1 MTILPSNA
9 LARCAAVLATATLLT
24 AGLVLP
30 AEATT
35 ASPPPTAPAPA
46 SSTPSAPETSA
57 PSPSASGTTSAP
69 AAPLPTEQPTGQVD
83 QPAPEIVVPTPAT
96 LSPGNPGAAAEPSPT
111 VVAKAEG
118 LPYAPFGAIGAKWQ
132 LLGGASGVLGDPTSN
147 ESCDASGLCLETFTG
162 GEIYYTPGSGAN
174 AVTFLSGKSGPEWQ
188 SRGGLAALGYPLTEE
203 KCDVS
208 GCVQRF
214 SQGTDLVW
222 STVGGYQQVWTYGAI
237 GNAVYRLYGGYAGAG
252 YPTSAELCT
261 LKDRG
266 CFQDFGQL
274 RIEWSASSGA
284 YGIWTPGAIGSLYK
298 NNGAEAG
305 TLGFPTSKETCGLK
319 GSGCYQNYQNGAI
332 VWSPATGP
340 HVSRGE
346 IRKDWASRGYENG
359 GLGYPVTEEICDTP
373 GAGCRQEYQGGTIL
387 WSSGTGA
394 HSVNG
399 GIKGRYLDQGGV
411 SGYMG
416 YPIENEVC
424 NQPKGGC
431 YQWFQGGL
439 IFWSPTT
446 GAQPIRGGMKTKY
459 ASMGWHL
466 SYLGYPATPETCTDG
481 QCIQTFQ
488 GGYLSWTPSASKD
501 YARSECSYL
510 NEGAAKY
517 PTAGAKRVL
526 LTYAADYGQSYA
538 AVVYCQ
544 QVAGTYVID
553 WRTDGRVG
561 ASGFKPPGVASGP
574 TRYNFSPTGSYSV
587 TEAFG
592 LGNPGTALPY
602 RLLNPNSRWGG
613 NPWTDTYNKY
623 FESSSWVGWD
633 ENMWYFATGRSHDYR
648 QGAVINYNRPPDSP
662 IVQDAG
668 FAIFLHEHKVATAGC
683 ISLDDWAVEDY
694 LRKSVPGDRI
704 IMGVARDIFS

>member
-466 SYLGYPATPETCTDG
+466 SYLGYPATPETCTGG

-501 YARSECSYL
+501 YARSE
-510 NEGAAKY
+510 
-517 PTAGAKRVL
+517 
-526 LTYAADYGQSYA
+526 
-538 AVVYCQ
+538 
-544 QVAGTYVID
+544 
-553 WRTDGRVG
+553 
-561 ASGFKPPGVASGP
+561 
-574 TRYNFSPTGSYSV
+574 GS
-587 TEAFG
+587 A
-592 LGNPGTALPY
+592 
-602 RLLNPNSRWGG
+602 
-613 NPWTDTYNKY
+613 
-623 FESSSWVGWD
+623 
-633 ENMWYFATGRSHDYR
+633 H
-648 QGAVINYNRPPDSP
+648 
-662 IVQDAG
+662 
-668 FAIFLHEHKVATAGC
+668 
-683 ISLDDWAVEDY
+683 
-694 LRKSVPGDRI
+694 
-704 IMGVARDIFS
+704 